1 MVWIFYISEMTCT
14 VQHLCMRVVLSVLVT
29 HAVYA
34 CHMNESFRLDAFLP
48 PRILETV
55 QVVTEAIPIPENQ
68 TRVVIPLRSFAV
80 SVQEIQPADFEGQ
93 TFSAI
98 LGTTFEFDEEERINV
113 DSLVL
118 EKSEEATVSISIP
131 SGIFMSLPLS
141 MVQNRTTRITHSVF
155 LTDLLFITRERELDS
170 QQLEV
175 GSIIISAAITGNMT
189 VSGLDPPIMMVF
201 VKSPVSGV
209 SM

>member
-1 MVWIFYISEMTCT
+1 M
-14 VQHLCMRVVLSVLVT
+14 
-29 HAVYA
+29 
-34 CHMNESFRLDAFLP
+34 
-48 PRILETV
+48 
-55 QVVTEAIPIPENQ
+55 TEAIPIPENQ
-68 TRVVIPLRSFAV
+68 TRVVIPLRLFAV
-80 SVQEIQPADFEGQ
+80 SVQEIQPANFEGQ

-98 LGTTFEFDEEERINV
+98 LGTTFKFEDDEQINV
-113 DSLVL
+113 GSLVL
-118 EKSEEATVSISIP
+118 EKRDEATASISIP
-131 SGIFMSLPLS
+131 SGIFMNLPLS

-201 VKSPVSGV
+201 AKSPVSGV

>member
-1 MVWIFYISEMTCT
+1 M
-14 VQHLCMRVVLSVLVT
+14 
-29 HAVYA
+29 A
-34 CHMNESFRLDAFLP
+34 
-48 PRILETV
+48 
-55 QVVTEAIPIPENQ
+55 EAIPIPENQ

-80 SVQEIQPADFEGQ
+80 SVQEVQPADFEGQ

-98 LGTTFEFDEEERINV
+98 LGTTFEFDEERINV

-118 EKSEEATVSISIP
+118 EKREEATVSISIP
-131 SGIFMSLPLS
+131 SGIFMIQPLS
-141 MVQNRTTRITHSVF
+141 MVQNRTTRITHTVF
-155 LTDLLFITRERELDS
+155 LTDLLFITREREMDS

-175 GSIIISAAITGNMT
+175 GSIIISATITGNMT

>member
-1 MVWIFYISEMTCT
+1 M
-14 VQHLCMRVVLSVLVT
+14 
-29 HAVYA
+29 
-34 CHMNESFRLDAFLP
+34 
-48 PRILETV
+48 

-80 SVQEIQPADFEGQ
+80 SVQEVQPADFEGQ

-98 LGTTFEFDEEERINV
+98 LGSTFEFDEEEQINV

-118 EKSEEATVSISIP
+118 EKRDEATASISIP

-141 MVQNRTTRITHSVF
+141 MVQNRTARITHSVF
-155 LTDLLFITRERELDS
+155 LTDLLFLRREREMGS

-201 VKSPVSGV
+201 AKSPVSGV
-209 SM
+209 SMRGHTVY

>member
-1 MVWIFYISEMTCT
+1 M
-14 VQHLCMRVVLSVLVT
+14 
-29 HAVYA
+29 
-34 CHMNESFRLDAFLP
+34 
-48 PRILETV
+48 
-55 QVVTEAIPIPENQ
+55 TEAIPIPENQ

-98 LGTTFEFDEEERINV
+98 LGTTFKFEDDEQINV
-113 DSLVL
+113 GSLVF
-118 EKSEEATVSISIP
+118 EKRDEATASISIP

-175 GSIIISAAITGNMT
+175 GSIIISAAITGSMT

>member
-1 MVWIFYISEMTCT
+1 MM
-14 VQHLCMRVVLSVLVT
+14 LSP
-29 HAVYA
+29 H
-34 CHMNESFRLDAFLP
+34 
-48 PRILETV
+48 RILETV

-80 SVQEIQPADFEGQ
+80 SVQEVQPADFEGQ

-98 LGTTFEFDEEERINV
+98 LGTTFEFDEEEQINV

-118 EKSEEATVSISIP
+118 EEREEATASISIP
-131 SGIFMSLPLS
+131 PNIFMSLPIS
-141 MVQNRTTRITHSVF
+141 MVQNMTTRITHSVF
-155 LTDLLFITRERELDS
+155 LTDLLFIRREREMDS
-170 QQLEV
+170 QELEV
-175 GSIIISAAITGNMT
+175 GSIIISATITGNIS

-209 SM
+209 NI

>member
-1 MVWIFYISEMTCT
+1 M
-14 VQHLCMRVVLSVLVT
+14 
-29 HAVYA
+29 A
-34 CHMNESFRLDAFLP
+34 
-48 PRILETV
+48 
-55 QVVTEAIPIPENQ
+55 EAIPIPENQ

-80 SVQEIQPADFEGQ
+80 SVQEVQPADFEGQ

-98 LGTTFEFDEEERINV
+98 LGTTFEFDEERINV

-118 EKSEEATVSISIP
+118 EKREEATVSISIP
-131 SGIFMSLPLS
+131 SGILMIQPLS
-141 MVQNRTTRITHSVF
+141 MVQNRTTRITHTVF
-155 LTDLLFITRERELDS
+155 LTDLLFITREREMDS

-175 GSIIISAAITGNMT
+175 GSIIISATITGNMT

-201 VKSPVSGV
+201 VKSPVSRV